1 MEDENNR
8 AFLWL
13 SEDPKSLSKVR
24 LRKILDKV
32 IKSSP
37 NGLKIDLAD
46 DSTPHILNLSHN
58 KVAIDPIWYDLKK
71 IFDNYNAIQHL
82 KSSVVE
88 RQIFP
93 SVAMGIET
101 IYENKLEMPLL
112 GGLKD
117 F

>member
-1 MEDENNR
+1 MR
-8 AFLWL
+8 AI
-13 SEDPKSLSKVR
+13 R
-24 LRKILDKV
+24 LAK
-32 IKSSP
+32 
-37 NGLKIDLAD
+37 
-46 DSTPHILNLSHN
+46 
-58 KVAIDPIWYDLKK
+58 
-71 IFDNYNAIQHL
+71 DNYNAIQHL